1 MLSSVVEDMGRR
13 VAREESTRVQ
23 DRYFHRLL
31 YEPVANPLLE
41 RLLDVFWEVA
51 WRVRSPGAASAST

>member
-13 VAREESTRVQ
+13 VAREESTRDQ